1 MQNVSPSHPM
11 PDQHLAVFAA
21 LLRIRAE
28 DALFLRA
35 LQLSA
40 LVHPELP
47 PGWAKPWRQQYLLLA
62 NEASAAVPAEG
73 PARERYA
80 ALCDFFFRQ
89 CGFAPNEKS
98 YGDPRNSALSDVL
111 KRRLGIPIT
120 LAVLLMELGRTVR
133 LPVLGIGAPGHF
145 LVAVEDEEGIRHFG
159 DVFDGGRLFGRDE
172 ARERVRR
179 AVGSVSDPFCDHL
192 LRPSADHEIIA
203 RMINNL
209 KGIWASQGNA
219 RRLLVAY
226 DWLLLV
232 QPANIAEI
240 RNRGL
245 LLLRTGDIE
254 RGMQDLGCY
263 LAGAPDAPDAEMIQ
277 EELVRAR
284 LLRARLN

>member
-1 MQNVSPSHPM
+1 MQNVSPSLPT
-11 PDQHLAVFAA
+11 PDPHIAVFAA
-21 LLRIRAE
+21 LLRIRSE

-35 LQLSA
+35 LQISA
-40 LVHPELP
+40 LVHPEFA
-47 PGWAKPWRQQYLLLA
+47 PGWAKPWRQQYLLLV

-73 PARERYA
+73 PVVERYR
-80 ALCDFFFRQ
+80 ALCSFFFGQ
-89 CGFAPNEKS
+89 CGFGPDTES
-98 YGDPRNSALSDVL
+98 YDDPRNSALCDVL
-111 KRRLGIPIT
+111 KRRLGIPIS
-120 LAVLLMELGRTVR
+120 LAVLLMELGRTLR
-133 LPVLGIGAPGHF
+133 IPVLGIGAPGHF
-145 LVAVEDEEGIRHFG
+145 LVGIEDEEGMRHFG
-159 DVFDGGRLFGRDE
+159 DVFDGGRLFGREE

-192 LRPSADHEIIA
+192 LRPASDHDIIA

-209 KGIWASQGNA
+209 KGVWAAQGNA

-254 RGMQDLGCY
+254 RGMRDLGCY

-277 EELVRAR
+277 EELVRAQ